1 MQAEEAEESPA
12 PAASNPTN
20 TPAGTGKRQVGSG
33 TKHLH
38 AFFREWMQRNL
49 CKVLAAG
56 SFSYRAEVRSGL
68 SYPYKQVDNVV
79 YLLDRPSKRYVIV
92 ELDPIEHKRNG
103 LMEDLFRINWF
114 CGERFGGQK
123 VYVIRLNPS
132 TYEHA
137 DGMLADP
144 PLKDRLSRVLGLV
157 RFLQQQAAG
166 RDCGVVRCYF
176 LYYSVARLQQFKSK
190 VACQFVEVERDV
202 LYCLSFR
209 PHANP
214 DYLKCD

>member
-1 MQAEEAEESPA
+1 M
-12 PAASNPTN
+12 
-20 TPAGTGKRQVGSG
+20 
-33 TKHLH
+33 
-38 AFFREWMQRNL
+38 
-49 CKVLAAG
+49 LAAD

-68 SYPYKQVDNVV
+68 GYPYKQVDNVV

-114 CGERFGGQK
+114 CRERFQGSK
-123 VYVIRLNPS
+123 VYVVRMNPS
-132 TYEHA
+132 AYEHA

-144 PLKDRLSRVLGLV
+144 PLKARLSKVLQLLS
-157 RFLQQQAAG
+157 FLQLRAAG

-176 LYYSVARLQQFKSK
+176 MYYSAARLQQFRSK

-202 LYCLSFR
+202 LHCLSFR

-214 DYLKCD
+214 DYLRSDQQ